1 MKNSARSR
9 KSTSPAAIATGAM
22 LLGVA
27 LCLLFATPAA
37 QTRAKTR
44 PQPVDLAPVEV
55 TFQSGD
61 ITLHGYLYKPD
72 GDGPFPAILW
82 NHGSEKMPG
91 WLPEIAPDVVARGF
105 VLFVPHRRG
114 QGRSPGE
121 YVMDQV
127 NRAADIG
134 GNGARDRTIVAF
146 MRLQFDDQVAAMTFL
161 QGLGFVDPK
170 RVAVMG
176 CSFGGIQTVM
186 MAEKGMGV
194 RAAVDFAGAAQTWE
208 KAPLLRG
215 LMTDAVQ
222 HAQMPV
228 FFAQAQNDYDLAP
241 TNELAAEMEKAHLPH
256 TVQIFPKFGKS
267 NQDAHDFCVHG
278 EKVWGAPIFDF
289 ITKAFQQ

>member
-1 MKNSARSR
+1 MDNSPRSS
-9 KSTSPAAIATGAM
+9 KSAFHMALSAGAALAALALCMLFTAPAA
-22 LLGVA
+22 
-27 LCLLFATPAA
+27 
-37 QTRAKTR
+37 RTR
-44 PQPVDLAPVEV
+44 PKIGAQPADLAPVEV

-72 GDGPFPAILW
+72 GEGPFPAIMW

-91 WLPEIAPDVVARGF
+91 WLPEIAPDLVARGF
-105 VLFVPHRRG
+105 VFFIPHRRG

-222 HAQMPV
+222 HAQMPI

-241 TNELAAEMEKAHLPH
+241 TNELAAEMEKVHLAH

-267 NQDAHDFCVHG
+267 NQEAHDFCIHG
-278 EKVWGAPIFDF
+278 EKIWGPPVFDF
-289 ITKAFQQ
+289 IAKAFQQ